1 MTGQP
6 DASSLSR
13 IGFMQGRLSPM
24 VDGRIQAFPWPYW
37 REEFAAAR
45 RHGFT
50 LMEWTL
56 DADRLESNP
65 LMTAAGRREIRE
77 LSADFGVRI
86 VSLTGDCFMQEP
98 FFKAEGA
105 PRRRLLDRLER
116 VLEACA
122 ELGIIHVV
130 LPLVD
135 AGRLENAGQEGALRE
150 GLERMTPVLR
160 KQGLRLLFE
169 SDFDPPRLAR
179 FVETFDSSLFGVNYD
194 IGNSAALGY
203 DPVEEISTYGDRI
216 LNVHVKDRVLRGGT
230 VPLGDGSA
238 DFPAVFRAL
247 RKAGYSG
254 NFILQ
259 TARAGDD
266 RHAAV
271 LCAYRDA
278 VTRWLGE
285 AT

>member
-1 MTGQP
+1 MTGQF
-6 DASSLSR
+6 DASLWSR

-37 REEFAAAR
+37 REEFAVAR

-56 DADRLESNP
+56 DAERFESNP
-65 LMTAAGRREIRE
+65 LMTAAGRREIRSR
-77 LSADFGVRI
+77 SADYGVRI
-86 VSLTGDCFMQEP
+86 PSVTGDFFMQEP
-98 FFKAEGA
+98 FFKREGA
-105 PRRRLLDRLER
+105 RRRVLLDRLER
-116 VLEACA
+116 VVEACA

-135 AGRLENAGQEGALRE
+135 AGRLENAEQESTLRE
-150 GLERMTPVLR
+150 GLEGLMPVLR

-179 FVETFDSSLFGVNYD
+179 FVQTFDSSLFGINYD
-194 IGNSAALGY
+194 IGNSAAMGF
-203 DPVEEISTYGDRI
+203 DPVEEISAYGDRV
-216 LNVHVKDRVLRGGT
+216 LNVHVKDRVIGGGT

-238 DFPAVFRAL
+238 DFRAVFRAL
-247 RKAGYSG
+247 GKAGYSG

-259 TARAGDD
+259 TARASDG
-266 RHAAV
+266 RHAAA

-278 VTRWLGE
+278 VARWLGE
-285 AT
+285 IT